1 MNKIDIQPAILIET
15 KHQLVDMITAL
26 KNSPIIGVDTE
37 SNSLYEYQEKICLIQ
52 FSSEDK
58 DYIVDTIMLK
68 DISNLDEIF
77 SSNKIEKVFHAAEY
91 DLMCL
96 KRDYQFEFINLFDTM
111 VASRILGF
119 KSFGLSSLLNDFFHI
134 DVEKKYQRANWG
146 IRPLPDEMI
155 AYAQM
160 DTHFLIKL
168 RSILQKKLV
177 EQRKWDLASEDFKRL
192 TFIEAFINNK
202 NHDHYWRI
210 IKGNVLTPQQENV
223 LIELFFL
230 REGLAEQSN
239 RPPFK
244 VFGNQVILEI
254 AKKMP
259 NNISQLE
266 SIVGLSPR
274 LIQKYGE
281 KIIKAISIG
290 ASNVTNNKKEKN
302 RPDSRYLMKYDALKQ
317 WRKQKAIELD
327 VESDIVLPKDH
338 LEQIAH
344 LKKSEISEIQK
355 IMENIPYRFERFG
368 KEILNVLGELEIK

>member
-96 KRDYQFEFINLFDTM
+96 KRDYQFEFINIFDTM

-259 NNISQLE
+259 NNLSQLE

-302 RPDSRYLMKYDALKQ
+302 RPDSRYLIKIG
-317 WRKQKAIELD
+317 R
-327 VESDIVLPKDH
+327 
-338 LEQIAH
+338 AH
-344 LKKSEISEIQK
+344 
-355 IMENIPYRFERFG
+355 
-368 KEILNVLGELEIK
+368 V

>member
-1 MNKIDIQPAILIET
+1 
-15 KHQLVDMITAL
+15 
-26 KNSPIIGVDTE
+26 
-37 SNSLYEYQEKICLIQ
+37 
-52 FSSEDK
+52 
-58 DYIVDTIMLK
+58 
-68 DISNLDEIF
+68 
-77 SSNKIEKVFHAAEY
+77 
-91 DLMCL
+91 
-96 KRDYQFEFINLFDTM
+96 
-111 VASRILGF
+111 
-119 KSFGLSSLLNDFFHI
+119 
-134 DVEKKYQRANWG
+134 
-146 IRPLPDEMI
+146 
-155 AYAQM
+155 
-160 DTHFLIKL
+160 
-168 RSILQKKLV
+168 
-177 EQRKWDLASEDFKRL
+177 
-192 TFIEAFINNK
+192 
-202 NHDHYWRI
+202 
-210 IKGNVLTPQQENV
+210 
-223 LIELFFL
+223 
-230 REGLAEQSN
+230 
-239 RPPFK
+239 
-244 VFGNQVILEI
+244 
-254 AKKMP
+254 MP